1 MSKEKLDIEIIRLYE
16 TKLSISDICNVLQV
30 SHGKVYNVLNKNNIV
45 KDKNNRIVRS
55 TKIPYNE
62 IINLYKSGISVSNI
76 SSNYNICENTV
87 YCALKKLD
95 RTFKLKYNK
104 NENYFDVINTEDKA
118 YFLGLLYADGCNNGD
133 GFYITL
139 QDRDIDILIKF
150 KEYLEFSGELR
161 YIKGKNNNCRDYYS
175 LNVSSKKISNTL
187 IKHGCNINKTINA
200 VFPNIT
206 NELMN
211 HFIRGVF
218 DGDGSIS
225 IDKRNQ
231 IIFSIVGNSTIISE
245 IGKIIN
251 RECDI
256 NVNIRKPNRYK
267 CDISIYQFGGN
278 KQGKKVEEYLYKNA
292 TIYLKRKYLKF
303 KENGDKRDML

>member
-1 MSKEKLDIEIIRLYE
+1 MSKENLDIEIIKLYQ
-16 TKLSISDICNVLQV
+16 TKISIRDICTILKV
-30 SHGKVYNVLNKNNIV
+30 SHGKIYNVLNKNNIK
-45 KDKNNRIVRS
+45 KDKKSRKIRG

-62 IINLYKSGISVSNI
+62 IIELYKIGINTKEISNMF
-76 SSNYNICENTV
+76 NICESTI
-87 YCALKKLD
+87 YSAIKKID
-95 RTFKLKYNK
+95 KSFKLKYKK
-104 NENYFDVINTEDKA
+104 NENYFDSIDTEDKA
-118 YFLGLLYADGCNNGD
+118 YFLGLLYADGCNNGG
-133 GFYITL
+133 GFYVTL

-150 KEYLEFSGELR
+150 KEFLKFSGELKF
-161 YIKGKNNNCRDYYS
+161 IKGKINCKDYYS

-187 IKHGCNINKTINA
+187 MKHGCNINKTINA
-200 VFPNIT
+200 IFPNIT

-225 IDKRNQ
+225 IDKKNQ
-231 IIFSIVGNSTIISE
+231 LTFSIVGNSTIISE

-278 KQGKKVEEYLYKNA
+278 KQAKRVEEYLYKNA
-292 TIYLKRKYLKF
+292 TIFLNRKKLKF
-303 KENGDKRDML
+303 KENDNKRNML